1 MIFISIKTLGV
12 KGKLKI
18 MEWIK
23 RRLGITELINEQ
35 KQTNIWL
42 QRTAEQSKRN
52 ADLQEKHNKAYHI
65 K

>member
-1 MIFISIKTLGV
+1 
-12 KGKLKI
+12 

-42 QRTAEQSKRN
+42 QRIAEQSKRN
-52 ADLQEKHNKAYHI
+52 ADLQEKHNRAYHI